1 MLTCAAFAR
10 LVGVTP
16 ETVRRWVRMEKL
28 KPAGRTPGGQFRF
41 DVAQVDEVLGGSV
54 DRSGLARAM
63 EAHVLAARAKL
74 RARRGA

>member
-16 ETVRRWVRMEKL
+16 ETIRRWVREEKL
-28 KPAGRTPGGQFRF
+28 RPAGRTPGGQLRF
-41 DVAQVDEVLGGSV
+41 TEDQVDTLLSGE
-54 DRSGLARAM
+54 RPTGLASAL